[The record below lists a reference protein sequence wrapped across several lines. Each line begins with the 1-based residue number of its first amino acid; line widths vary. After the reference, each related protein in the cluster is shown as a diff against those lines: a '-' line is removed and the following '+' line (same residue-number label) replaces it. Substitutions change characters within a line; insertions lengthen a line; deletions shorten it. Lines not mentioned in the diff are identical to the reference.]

1 VSALDPSPVRVIG
14 IGASAGGLEPM
25 LKVLAPLPRDFRH
38 ALLVVLHVSAHSQS
52 LLPEILDRRC
62 PVRVLAARHG
72 LPIRPG
78 HAYVAPPDRH
88 LTMRHAALALTS
100 DPQENGVRPAVDPL
114 LRSIADALGP
124 AAVGV
129 VLSGALA
136 DGAFGARAIAVAGGR
151 VLVQDPAEALVA
163 SMPLHAIEAAGDS
176 AEVLSAA
183 QIGAELARLG
193 PPPEIAVRPLAGARI

>member
-1 VSALDPSPVRVIG
+1 VSAVDPSPVRVIG

-25 LKVLAPLPRDFRH
+25 LQVLAALPEDFPH
-38 ALLVVLHVSAHSQS
+38 ALLVVLHVSARSHS
-52 LLPEILDRRC
+52 LLAEILDRRC
-62 PVRVLAARHG
+62 SLRVLAARDG
-72 LPIRPG
+72 MPIRAG

-88 LTMRHAALALTS
+88 LTMRGHVVALTS

-114 LRSIADALGP
+114 LRSIAEALGP
-124 AAVGV
+124 NAVGV

-163 SMPLHAIEAAGDS
+163 SMPRHAIEAVGAS
-176 AEVLSAA
+176 AEVLRAA
-183 QIGAELARLG
+183 QIATELARLG
-193 PPPEIAVRPLAGARI
+193 PPPEIAVRPLVGARI